1 MVRRRLRHPFAGLD
15 TIGARMEIGIG
26 RLVDASG
33 DPPEVRQINVCKRP
47 IHIDACSS
55 GNKFIGEYGARR
67 FCRKRD

>member
-1 MVRRRLRHPFAGLD
+1 MARRRLRNAFAGLD
-15 TIGARMEIGIG
+15 TVGARMEIG
-26 RLVDASG
+26 RLVDARG
-33 DPPEVRQINVCKRP
+33 DPPEVRQIDVCKRP